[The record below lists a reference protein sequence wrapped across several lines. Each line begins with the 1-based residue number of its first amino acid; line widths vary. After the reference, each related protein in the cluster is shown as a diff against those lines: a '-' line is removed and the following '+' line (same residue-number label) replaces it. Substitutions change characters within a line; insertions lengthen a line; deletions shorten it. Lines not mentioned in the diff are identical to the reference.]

1 MKRTFRDI
9 LYSATL
15 LAPLLAGAPALAGPG
30 STTLTCREAGR
41 IPVRTGTDWSYSN
54 AGYVLLGRIIEKV
67 SGESYV
73 DYAEQ
78 HIFAPS
84 NMVASGYDT
93 QEDATPKLATGY
105 FREGAFAA
113 TWKANWLT
121 LPFKGSPAGAAIRPT
136 PICAAASGSGRRPSM
151 PCLPTA
157 SRLDARRGARAGI
170 LASRAATFGWR
181 ESPFTRLAMPARP
194 SAHCY

>member
-1 MKRTFRDI
+1 MR
-9 LYSATL
+9 L
-15 LAPLLAGAPALAGPG
+15 LWPGRPAQRFLIAKQGG
-30 STTLTCREAGR
+30 SLFE
-41 IPVRTGTDWSYSN
+41 PGTDRSYSK

-84 NMVASGYDT
+84 NMVASEYDT
-93 QEDATPKLATGY
+93 QEDVTPKLATGY

-121 LPFKGSPAGAAIRPT
+121 LPFKGSPAGGDYSTNANLRGGKWVGEETLNAMFADSVPPGRSPRRKSRLPSI
-136 PICAAASGSGRRPSM
+136 ARRP
-151 PCLPTA
+151 L
-157 SRLDARRGARAGI
+157 LFGAKAPSPAWQCPLGRALI
-170 LASRAATFGWR
+170 AID
-181 ESPFTRLAMPARP
+181 
-194 SAHCY
+194 